1 MEILDQV
8 VTRETGEKKPYQLG
22 GREGQVDRRRVVEA
36 KVGSGTESR
45 SEGGTKEVEP
55 DSCRL
60 RLSYTKPGL
69 NRSTIVG
76 VSEKIGRRDTNAD
89 DS

>member
-1 MEILDQV
+1 MDKV
-8 VTRETGEKKPYQLG
+8 ATRETGDKKPYHLG
-22 GREGQVDRRRVVEA
+22 GREGQVDRRIVVEA
-36 KVGSGTESR
+36 GAGSGAKSR

-55 DSCRL
+55 DSCQL

-69 NRSTIVG
+69 NRSAIG
-76 VSEKIGRRDTNAD
+76 GDSEKIGKRDTDAD

>member
-1 MEILDQV
+1 MDKVAI
-8 VTRETGEKKPYQLG
+8 RETGEKKPYQLG
-22 GREGQVDRRRVVEA
+22 GREGRVDRRRVVEA
-36 KVGSGTESR
+36 GVGLGTKSR

-60 RLSYTKPGL
+60 CLSYIKPGL
-69 NRSTIVG
+69 KRSTIVG
-76 VSEKIGRRDTNAD
+76 DSEKIGRRDTDAD

>member
-1 MEILDQV
+1 MDKV
-8 VTRETGEKKPYQLG
+8 ATRETGEKKPYQLG
-22 GREGQVDRRRVVEA
+22 VREGRVDRRRVVEA
-36 KVGSGTESR
+36 GAGSGAKSR

-69 NRSTIVG
+69 NRSTIG
-76 VSEKIGRRDTNAD
+76 GDSEKIGRRDTDAD

>member
-1 MEILDQV
+1 MDKV

-22 GREGQVDRRRVVEA
+22 GREGRVDRRRVVEA
-36 KVGSGTESR
+36 GAGSGTKSR

-76 VSEKIGRRDTNAD
+76 DSEKISKNRYRCK
-89 DS
+89 

>member
-1 MEILDQV
+1 M
-8 VTRETGEKKPYQLG
+8 
-22 GREGQVDRRRVVEA
+22 VEA
-36 KVGSGTESR
+36 GARSGVGSR
-45 SEGGTKEVEP
+45 SEGGTEEVEP

-76 VSEKIGRRDTNAD
+76 DSEKLDRRDTDVDGN
-89 DS
+89 ST